1 MNRENVGSV
10 AKSLGEGISALVAG
24 WETAAVVLQDALAE
38 NPWAVAD
45 HVSVGFAAW
54 IHVRYG
60 SDRAGFQSFF
70 ADELRRTKEGQ
81 SKQLWSRSRPHQLN
95 PEPEAERLLSQIDF
109 QLSIIARETGVALP
123 EALYGRDKEAFSIRN
138 VGCRYSLGDAN
149 LRVKHDLE
157 AVLAFANA
165 AVAVFCPGPASSS

>member
-1 MNRENVGSV
+1 LNRENVGSV
-10 AKSLGEGISALVAG
+10 AQSLGEGISALLAG
-24 WETAAVVLQDALAE
+24 WEMAAEVLRDALPE

-60 SDRAGFQSFF
+60 SDRAGFRSFF
-70 ADELRRTKEGQ
+70 ADELRKAKEEQ

-109 QLSIIARETGVALP
+109 QLSIIAKETGVALP
-123 EALYGRDKEAFSIRN
+123 EALYGRDRDAFSIRN

-149 LRVKHDLE
+149 LRVRQDLE
-157 AVLAFANA
+157 TVLAFAHA
-165 AVAVFCPGPASSS
+165 AMGVFSPSATS

>member
-1 MNRENVGSV
+1 MNRENVCSV
-10 AKSLGEGISALVAG
+10 AKSLSEGLSALLAG
-24 WETAAVVLQDALAE
+24 WETAAGTLRESLAE
-38 NPWAVAD
+38 NPWAVSD

-60 SDRAGFQSFF
+60 TDRAGFRSFF
-70 ADELRRTKEGQ
+70 AEELRRAKEGQ

-109 QLSIIARETGVALP
+109 QLSIIARETSVALP
-123 EALYGRDKEAFSIRN
+123 EALYGRDREAFSIRN
-138 VGCRYSLGDAN
+138 AGTRYSLGDAN

-165 AVAVFCPGPASSS
+165 AITVFCPSPAS